1 MAARYGGKPCR
12 PADQSTMSDARQNAS
27 RSARGRQQFENSVV
41 NDLPRPRRTALGTDR
56 LDADM
61 VGAGVPVLLDPGADR
76 ALIAPRDHRVQKAL
90 RAAPREIVITEALA
104 PPAVDVVLELHI
116 ARKRLARGAPR
127 RRRVG
132 LQQNPDFR
140 AQQLAGAEDRAGLRG
155 MLRRRVV
162 GVRTIGELG

>member
-41 NDLPRPRRTALGTDR
+41 DDLPRPRRTALGTDR

-61 VGAGVPVLLDPGADR
+61 GGAGAHPPLV
-76 ALIAPRDHRVQKAL
+76 APRDHRVQKAL
-90 RAAPREIVITEALA
+90 RAAPREIVITEAFA

-116 ARKRLARGAPR
+116 ARK
-127 RRRVG
+127 
-132 LQQNPDFR
+132 
-140 AQQLAGAEDRAGLRG
+140 
-155 MLRRRVV
+155 
-162 GVRTIGELG
+162 

>member
-41 NDLPRPRRTALGTDR
+41 DDLPGPRRTALGTDR

-76 ALIAPRDHRVQKAL
+76 ALGAPRDHRVQQAL
-90 RAAPREIVITEALA
+90 RAAP
-104 PPAVDVVLELHI
+104 
-116 ARKRLARGAPR
+116 ARSRSPKP
-127 RRRVG
+127 
-132 LQQNPDFR
+132 
-140 AQQLAGAEDRAGLRG
+140 
-155 MLRRRVV
+155 
-162 GVRTIGELG
+162 